1 MDAPPVKRK
10 KKTRQNPSLVR
21 RYWWLVPVLA
31 CVGMIA
37 WLATGPRWS
46 RTPIGPSAGK
56 MMPGYIA
63 GAQNM
68 TKEYQR
74 FYGKPLGNAEVEHA
88 FEQADLRVRARDFS
102 TAVGLLEQVSKVAA
116 VPVVFNDLGV
126 LYAELNDKSRAINAF
141 REALARDMD
150 YQAAR
155 WNLDRMKDVMTL
167 GGAVTREVEPNNDT
181 NQANIIALGKAVEG
195 EIDAAVDDDD
205 FFRVTTPP
213 APRDL
218 ISIEIKNHSTT
229 LAPVLWIFDQER
241 RMTDWGKTAPEPG
254 SSLQQTIA
262 PAPNTT
268 LYLQVSGLGHS
279 AGAYTL
285 LVRPQKAFDAYEPN
299 DEISNARRIPL
310 GTAVA
315 AGIMDAN
322 DTDYYSFVS
331 PRTGTVSIAIANR
344 SATLIPALSTFY
356 PYMRSSGSGPDVPTP
371 GWNLKHTMQ
380 VRENQTYYI
389 QVRSLAHTAGDY
401 SLLIE

>member
-1 MDAPPVKRK
+1 MAAPTLKRK
-10 KKTRQNPSLVR
+10 KKKRRQSLVLK
-21 RYWWLVPVLA
+21 YWWLAPVLG
-31 CVGMIA
+31 CVAMIG
-37 WLATGPRWS
+37 WIATGPQWS
-46 RTPIGPSAGK
+46 RAYLIMTAGR
-56 MMPGYIA
+56 PIA
-63 GAQNM
+63 GYVANTRKM
-68 TKEYQR
+68 TEEYR
-74 FYGKPLGNAEVEHA
+74 YFYGKPLNNAGIERG
-88 FEQADLRVRARDFS
+88 FEQASQHVSVNEYTIAVR
-102 TAVGLLEQVSKVAA
+102 LLEQVSKVAS
-116 VPVVFNDLGV
+116 VPVVFNNLGV
-126 LYAELNDKSRAINAF
+126 LYAELNDKSRAIDAF
-141 REALARDMD
+141 REALGRDMD
-150 YQAAR
+150 DEAAR
-155 WNLDRMKDVMTL
+155 WNLDRMKDVVAL

-241 RMTDWGKTAPEPG
+241 RMTDWGKIAREPG

-285 LVRPQKAFDAYEPN
+285 LVRPQKAFDANEPN
-299 DEISNARRIPL
+299 DDISNARLIPL

-315 AGIMDAN
+315 SGIMDAN
-322 DTDYYSFVS
+322 DTDFYSFVS
-331 PRTGTVSIAIANR
+331 PRTGTVSITIANR
-344 SATLIPALSTFY
+344 SAKLILAWSTFY
-356 PYMRSSGSGPDVPTP
+356 PDMRSSGSGPDGPTS
-371 GWNLKHTMQ
+371 GLNLNHTMQ
-380 VRENQTYYI
+380 VQQHQTYYI
-389 QVRSLAHTAGDY
+389 QVRSLANTAGDY

>member
-1 MDAPPVKRK
+1 MMAAPTLKRK
-10 KKTRQNPSLVR
+10 KKKRRRSLVLK
-21 RYWWLVPVLA
+21 YWCLPPVLG
-31 CVGMIA
+31 CVAMIG
-37 WLATGPRWS
+37 WLATGPQWS
-46 RTPIGPSAGK
+46 RARILRPWGKPVAGYVADTRK
-56 MMPGYIA
+56 LT
-63 GAQNM
+63 Q
-68 TKEYQR
+68 EYR
-74 FYGKPLGNAEVEHA
+74 NFYGKALNNAEIERG
-88 FEQADLRVRARDFS
+88 FEQASQRVSLNDYS
-102 TAVGLLEQVSKVAA
+102 TAVGLLEQVSKVAS
-116 VPVVFNDLGV
+116 VPVVFNNLGV
-126 LYAELNDKSRAINAF
+126 LYAALNDESRAINAF
-141 REALARDMD
+141 REALGRDMD

-356 PYMRSSGSGPDVPTP
+356 PDMRSSGSGPNVPTP
-371 GWNLKHTMQ
+371 GWNLKHTME